1 MVKKEALKGRIYK
14 AEEDGSCIN
23 CGKKAKGLDKALEMT
38 YVFEHCSLQKII
50 KEIRAYFKDAMYE
63 AGVVKITITLVEN

>member
-1 MVKKEALKGRIYK
+1 MVKKEALKSRIYK
-14 AEEDGSCIN
+14 TEADGSCIN

-50 KEIRAYFKDAMYE
+50 KEVRAYFKNAMYE
-63 AGVVKITITLVEN
+63 GEVVKITITLVEN